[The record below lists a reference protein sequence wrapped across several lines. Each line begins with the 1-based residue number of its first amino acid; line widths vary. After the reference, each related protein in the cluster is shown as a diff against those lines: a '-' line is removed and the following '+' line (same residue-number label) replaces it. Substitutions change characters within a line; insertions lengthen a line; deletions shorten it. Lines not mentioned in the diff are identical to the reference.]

1 LNYGDSLHVLIT
13 EKEKKRK
20 EKKRK
25 EKKRKEKKRKEKT
38 GCATL

>member
-1 LNYGDSLHVLIT
+1 MEQEFILVNKISQEQK

-25 EKKRKEKKRKEKT
+25 EKGEVEHCSHLET
-38 GCATL
+38 